1 MTQGFQSET
10 FLSQVRLEWVF
21 NKTRINYI
29 GSNTTE
35 ITKLQKEV
43 SETIVVPPASIVPF
57 FRMTRMLA
65 KHMVT

>member
-1 MTQGFQSET
+1 MIQGFQSET

-21 NKTRINYI
+21 IKKRINYS

-43 SETIVVPPASIVPF
+43 SETIVVLPASIVPF
-57 FRMTRMLA
+57 FRMKRILA
-65 KHMVT
+65 KHLVT